1 MHATLSFN
9 GLLAGY
15 PPLFDDLKVPDSV
28 SKEAVCN
35 QLLFDTLELEV
46 LYTDGPTMQRAL
58 GVFSKTMLPSWTRYA
73 KALGLDY
80 DVLASDDRT
89 RTVEHKGTNS
99 GTNSSK
105 NVVAG
110 KTTRTPNLTTIG
122 QNNGSDNTTR
132 DVTGFDSG
140 AFVPAEKST
149 TTLGTGNKITSTGTD
164 TTTDDQTTTNNG
176 TTEAKDSYK
185 DTVTEKGRAGK
196 DPQDLIAKELTL
208 AAKKNAVNKIV
219 ADIQANFCL
228 LVY

>member
-89 RTVEHKGTNS
+89 RTVEHKGTNR

-176 TTEAKDSYK
+176 ATEAEDSYK

-196 DPQDLIAKELTL
+196 DPQDLIAKELAL
-208 AAKKNAVNKIV
+208 AAKNAVNKIV

>member
-1 MHATLSFN
+1 MHTTLSFN

-15 PPLFDDLKVPDSV
+15 PTLFDDLQVPDSV
-28 SKEAVCN
+28 SKESVCN

-58 GVFSKTMLPSWTRYA
+58 GVFSQTMLPSWTRYA
-73 KALGLDY
+73 AALGLDY

-89 RTVEHKGTNS
+89 RTTDHHGTS
-99 GTNSSK
+99 GSTNTGK
-105 NVVAG
+105 NVVEG
-110 KTTRTPNLTTIG
+110 KTTRTPDLTTIG

-140 AFVPAEKST
+140 TMVPAEKST

-164 TTTDDQTTTNNG
+164 TTTDDQTTTNDG
-176 TTEAKDSYK
+176 TTKAQDEYK

-196 DPQDLIAKELTL
+196 DPQDLIAKELAL
-208 AAKKNAVNKIV
+208 AAKNAANKIV
-219 ADIQANFCL
+219 ADIQAHFCL

>member
-15 PPLFDDLKVPDSV
+15 PTLFDDLQVPASV

-46 LYTDGPTMQRAL
+46 LYADGPTMQMAI
-58 GVFSKTMLPSWTRYA
+58 GVFSETMLPSWTRYA
-73 KALGLDY
+73 AALGLDY

-89 RTVEHKGTNS
+89 RTTDHHGTNS
-99 GTNSSK
+99 GTNSTL
-105 NVVAG
+105 NLVTG
-110 KTTRTPNLTTIG
+110 TTKRTPDLTTTG
-122 QNNGSDNTTR
+122 KNNGSDSTTR

-140 AFVPAEKST
+140 DMVPAEKST
-149 TTLGTGNKITSTGTD
+149 TTLGTGNTITSTGTD

-176 TTEAKDSYK
+176 TTEAEDSYK

-196 DPQDLIAKELTL
+196 DPQDLIAKELAL
-208 AAKKNAVNKIV
+208 AAENAVHKIV
-219 ADIQANFCL
+219 MDIRANFCL

>member
-15 PPLFDDLKVPDSV
+15 PPLFDDLKVPAGV

-58 GVFSKTMLPSWTRYA
+58 GVFSETMLPSWTRYA
-73 KALGLDY
+73 AALGLDY

-89 RTVEHKGTNS
+89 RTTDHHGTNS
-99 GTNSSK
+99 GTNSSM
-105 NVVAG
+105 NLVTG
-110 KTTRTPNLTTIG
+110 TTKRTPDLTTTG
-122 QNNGSDNTTR
+122 KNNGSDSTTR

-140 AFVPAEKST
+140 TMVPAEKST
-149 TTLGTGNKITSTGTD
+149 TTLGTGNTITSTGTD
-164 TTTDDQTTTNNG
+164 TTTDDQTNTNTS
-176 TTEAKDSYK
+176 TTEAEDGYK
-185 DTVTEKGRAGK
+185 DTLTEKGRAGR
-196 DPQDLIAKELTL
+196 DPQDLIAKELAL
-208 AAKKNAVNKIV
+208 AKDNAVHKIV
-219 ADIQANFCL
+219 TDIKANFCL